1 MTMPYWVFH
10 EEMLDKMLAA
20 REAER
25 QRQGA
30 TEQQTKDETVL
41 IKTFL
46 LESIMLRG
54 DRIG

>member
-1 MTMPYWVFH
+1 MKYWVFH

-20 REAER
+20 REVELQKKGVSASQAKAESI
-25 QRQGA
+25 
-30 TEQQTKDETVL
+30 V

-46 LESIMLRG
+46 EQSIMLRG